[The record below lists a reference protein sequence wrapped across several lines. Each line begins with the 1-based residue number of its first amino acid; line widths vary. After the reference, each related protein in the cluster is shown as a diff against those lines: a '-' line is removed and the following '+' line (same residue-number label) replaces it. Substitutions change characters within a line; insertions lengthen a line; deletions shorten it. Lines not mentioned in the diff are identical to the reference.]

1 MNQSQVALKRELFL
15 YFNAVNVFLTQLQ
28 GLTILIRKFKESQ
41 KFVAFYLSSKK
52 SNLRKK
58 KEILELRKRLSKP
71 RSFWVMNG

>member
-1 MNQSQVALKRELFL
+1 MNQSQVALKGELFL

-41 KFVAFYLSSKK
+41 KLVAFYLSSKK

-58 KEILELRKRLSKP
+58 KEAKEKVTKSKI
-71 RSFWVMNG
+71 FLGYEWTN